1 MLTISTEPE
10 ERYKTPKS
18 VLTLLNVQLYI
29 LILFPYTFK
38 TEELLFCEN
47 IMLLNSTLSALQINA
62 LLVKITLPKPVMDT
76 SLFIVI

>member
-10 ERYKTPKS
+10 ERYNTPKS
-18 VLTLLNVQLYI
+18 ALILLNVQLYI

-38 TEELLFCEN
+38 TADPSFCEN
-47 IMLLNSTLSALQINA
+47 TMLLHSTLSALQIKA
-62 LLVKITLPKPVMDT
+62 LLVKITLPKPVIDT

>member
-18 VLTLLNVQLYI
+18 VLTLPNVQLYI

-38 TEELLFCEN
+38 TEEPLFCEN